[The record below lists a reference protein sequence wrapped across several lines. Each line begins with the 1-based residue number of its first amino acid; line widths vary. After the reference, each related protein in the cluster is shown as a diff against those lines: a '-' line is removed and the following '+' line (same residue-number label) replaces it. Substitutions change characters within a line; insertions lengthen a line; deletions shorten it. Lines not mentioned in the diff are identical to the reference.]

1 MQCAV
6 IAENKLQID
15 LLISVVQLLAGV
27 KKAYNVIIIIDHIW

>member
-27 KKAYNVIIIIDHIW
+27 KKPTT